1 MFFFHV
7 ASSED
12 GKYLTYCPATTNSWC
27 QYQRDKIN
35 GTNLYKPGKGL
46 ENEVIKYAKLTD
58 ERMRTRVLT
67 RLNWE
72 CAPKTKFCS
81 LNKLKLCVSYFN
93 YGGQSVIDTLKLS
106 INAGTYTKM
115 FVSDANVCRKYN
127 AGYKGKPSSKHRRKI
142 ICGLKKEEK

>member
-1 MFFFHV
+1 M
-7 ASSED
+7 
-12 GKYLTYCPATTNSWC
+12 
-27 QYQRDKIN
+27 
-35 GTNLYKPGKGL
+35 
-46 ENEVIKYAKLTD
+46 IKYAKLTD
-58 ERMRTRVLT
+58 EKELT
-67 RLNWE
+67 KCLHGQTQNAKESFNSLNWE
-72 CAPKTKFCS
+72 CAPKTKSCS

-142 ICGLKKEEK
+142 IRGLKKEEK